1 MKKRLLCLLILVL
14 CAIFS
19 YHACLRPSY
28 GGTPLSVVREKAGRL
43 VLVPLDGRPPC
54 RQLVLDAADVAGTEV
69 NALPY
74 DLQDYY
80 TMPGETKE
88 AQKWLRENLAESDA
102 AIISID
108 QLLYGGLLA
117 AREAN
122 ASPAEIDAFIA
133 NLRELHAAHP
143 TVPLYAFSI
152 LPRMIPPA
160 SIDDYYDNKYLLAYS
175 RLADRYAL
183 YGDPADAAKMQ
194 ELEAKIQPA
203 SLAQYLALFEH
214 NEQLT
219 RALIELVREGTLKRL
234 LIGQDD
240 GEKYSIPNIEKRRLQ
255 QLLTDEQIPTEK
267 AAIVHGADELAL
279 TLLAAIAA
287 ERSGHRPQI
296 YLDWNDEDTPEHIL
310 PFMAIS
316 MRETAL
322 EKIALFGGTCTAS
335 ADSADFVLFLS
346 AGSEENLSSRR
357 KSVERIEKYLA
368 TSTPVALVDLSRHFA
383 AEETLLP
390 LLIERTAPIEGLL
403 AYAGWNTASNS
414 VGTALSEA
422 VLFTAAREKAA
433 SREEVL
439 ALQAA
444 NLKLLNNRFL
454 EDYFY
459 LKDVITIV
467 NTGLRKNGTKNV
479 YDLDLERDYLAATA
493 MLRKAMADRLQSF
506 KSTKA
511 CRRPFRVY
519 LPDGESAE
527 LSLYDLEADM
537 SFPWPR
543 TFEIYLETTPYIRVF
558 P

>member
-1 MKKRLLCLLILVL
+1 MKKRLLYLAVL
-14 CAIFS
+14 ALCVLSLF
-19 YHACLRPSY
+19 HVFLRPSY
-28 GGTPLSVVREKAGRL
+28 GGAPLDAVREKTGRI

-54 RQLVLDAADVAGTEV
+54 RQLVLDAADVAGTEIA
-69 NALPY
+69 ALPY
-74 DLQDYY
+74 EMQDYY

-88 AQKWLRENLAESDA
+88 AQKWLRENLAQSDA

-117 AREAN
+117 AREADK
-122 ASPAEIDAFIA
+122 SPDEIEAFIA
-133 NLRELHAAHP
+133 YLRELHAAHP

-183 YGDPADAAKMQ
+183 CGDPEDAAKMQ
-194 ELEAKIQPA
+194 ELEEKINPA
-203 SLAQYLALFEH
+203 SLAQYLALFEQ
-214 NEQLT
+214 NERLSH
-219 RALIELVREGTLKRL
+219 ALIELVKEGTLERL

-240 GEKYSIPNIEKRRLQ
+240 GEKYSIPNIEKRHLQ
-255 QLLTDEQIPTEK
+255 AFLIEEQIPKEK

-279 TLLAAIAA
+279 TLLAAISAV
-287 ERSGHRPQI
+287 RNGHSPQI
-296 YLDWNDEDTPEHIL
+296 FLDWNDESAPDEIL

-316 MRETAL
+316 LRETAR
-322 EKIALFGGTCTAS
+322 EKIAVFGGECTAS
-335 ADSADFVLFLS
+335 AASADFVLFIS

-357 KSVERIEKYLA
+357 KSVERIESYLV
-368 TSTPVALVDLSRHFA
+368 SGTPVALVDLSRHFA

-390 LLIERTAPIEGLL
+390 LLIERGAPIEGLRS
-403 AYAGWNTASNS
+403 YAGWNTASNS
-414 VGTALSEA
+414 VGTALSQA
-422 VLFTAAREKAA
+422 AIFTAAREKAA
-433 SREEVL
+433 TRDEIF
-439 ALQAA
+439 ALHAA

-459 LKDVITIV
+459 LKDVITLV
-467 NTGLRKNGTKNV
+467 NTNLKKNGTKNV

-493 MLRKAMADRLQSF
+493 MLRKAMSDRLQTF

-511 CRRPFRVY
+511 CRRPFRVH
-519 LPDGESAE
+519 LPGGESAE
-527 LSLYDLEADM
+527 LTVYNLQTDM

-543 TFEIYLETTPYIRVF
+543 TFEIYLETTPFIAVQ
-558 P
+558 